1 MLLYTVLLHAGQTT
15 FLKYFQ
21 SGRKMET
28 VMLPILIHALMWFQ
42 AKFIFYAVLN
52 VSVGFLLVSEAGLHK
67 FVDSNELFQPVHV
80 G

>member
-1 MLLYTVLLHAGQTT
+1 
-15 FLKYFQ
+15 
-21 SGRKMET
+21 MET

-52 VSVGFLLVSEAGLHK
+52 VSVRFLLVSEAGLHK